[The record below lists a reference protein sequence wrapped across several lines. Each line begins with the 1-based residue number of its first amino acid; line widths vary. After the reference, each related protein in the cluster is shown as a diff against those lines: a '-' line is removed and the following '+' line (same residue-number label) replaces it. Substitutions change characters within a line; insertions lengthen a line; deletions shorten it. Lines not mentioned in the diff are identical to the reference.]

1 MYIVFCHPDSSL
13 LKIQPYFVYQWAV
26 VARPSTSRGGGRG
39 PRGGRGGTAW
49 QPAMASLFERV
60 LALPAWAWFVAAFA
74 SNTLG
79 SQTWYWMLAMPFVSL
94 IRQIYDRRTVELG
107 VAEPQAAAATE
118 AEAGGGAGKKSD

>member
-1 MYIVFCHPDSSL
+1 MYINRQSSL
-13 LKIQPYFVYQWAV
+13 GLRLRA
-26 VARPSTSRGGGRG
+26 AAAAGRG
-39 PRGGRGGTAW
+39 AGGGTAW